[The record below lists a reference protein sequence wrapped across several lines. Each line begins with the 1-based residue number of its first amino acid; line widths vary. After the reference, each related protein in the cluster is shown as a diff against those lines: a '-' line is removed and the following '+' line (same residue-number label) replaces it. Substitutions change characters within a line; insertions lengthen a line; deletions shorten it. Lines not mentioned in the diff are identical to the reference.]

1 MAARLDANG
10 SLDSGFGNGGP
21 DHQADADGGR
31 LRSVWHRIR
40 LTVQEMN
47 YSARRIVEAQAPW
60 IVDEKPHSR

>member
-1 MAARLDANG
+1 MSVQLIHEEVQTRTTAPTAAG
-10 SLDSGFGNGGP
+10 
-21 DHQADADGGR
+21 GGR

-47 YSARRIVEAQAPW
+47 YSARRIVEVQAPW

>member
-1 MAARLDANG
+1 MSVQLIHEEIQTRTTAPTAVG
-10 SLDSGFGNGGP
+10 
-21 DHQADADGGR
+21 GGR

-47 YSARRIVEAQAPW
+47 YSARRIVEVQAPW